1 MPLVK
6 LPNGQLRDEIRQPL
20 YDTITISAGES
31 PVGTRQF
38 FANVQ
43 GKSLIR
49 TNLKQ
54 NKLLEVAVSFRIQGM
69 TLDCQNIYDANKDA
83 LALIQEDSSL
93 RLAVGEKNYWSSPAQ
108 FVTGRLEQNA
118 AVSTGTGTATDIVRN
133 YQRYGAQ
140 AIQPLVFQGKH
151 VVDILPLQAFYVE
164 MVTDDMTAAEIAA
177 ATPAAATRLHF
188 VLALR
193 GLLRRPVQ

>member
-1 MPLVK
+1 M
-6 LPNGQLRDEIRQPL
+6 
-20 YDTITISAGES
+20 YDTITIAAPTSIE
-31 PVGTRQF
+31 GTRQF
-38 FANVQ
+38 FADVQ

-69 TLDCQNIYDANKDA
+69 SLDCQNIYDDNRDV
-83 LALIQEDSSL
+83 LPLLQENSSL

-133 YQRYGAQ
+133 YQRFGAQ
-140 AIQPLVFQGKH
+140 AIQSLVWQGKH
-151 VVDILPLQAFYVE
+151 VVDILPLSA
-164 MVTDDMTAAEIAA
+164 
-177 ATPAAATRLHF
+177 
-188 VLALR
+188 
-193 GLLRRPVQ
+193 